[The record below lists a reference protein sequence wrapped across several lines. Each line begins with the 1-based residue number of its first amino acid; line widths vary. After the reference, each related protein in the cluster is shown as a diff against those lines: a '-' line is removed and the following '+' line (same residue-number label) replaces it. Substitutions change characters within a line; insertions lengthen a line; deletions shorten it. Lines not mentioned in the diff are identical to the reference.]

1 MLLGSTDGNH
11 RDLSGLDR
19 GVNLRPC
26 HVFEAI
32 IRQHALDLFVVT
44 VAETNL
50 IGLAAKRSCMQHL
63 GDGLIR
69 DIQCGVEHFKT

>member
-32 IRQHALDLFVVT
+32 IRQHVLDLVVVT
-44 VAETNL
+44 VDETNL
-50 IGLAAKRSCMQHL
+50 IGLAANQSGLRRL
-63 GDGLIR
+63 GNGLIR
-69 DIQCGVEHFKT
+69 DIQCGVEHLKT